1 MGVPKYF
8 EMHKPI
14 LQFLSDQKIH
24 TLKEIKQYVAKE
36 FKLTERDMEEML
48 PSGRQTYFSN
58 RVGWARTYLKKA
70 GLIDSPAK
78 ASFRMTTEGQAESSG
93 D

>member
-36 FKLTERDMEEML
+36 FRLTERDMEEMAPQWSANL
-48 PSGRQTYFSN
+48 LFQSN
-58 RVGWARTYLKKA
+58 WL
-70 GLIDSPAK
+70 
-78 ASFRMTTEGQAESSG
+78 GQNLSEKG
-93 D
+93 GTDR

>member
-1 MGVPKYF
+1 MSVPKYF

-36 FKLTERDMEEML
+36 FKLTEGDMEEML
-48 PSGRQTYFSN
+48 PSGR
-58 RVGWARTYLKKA
+58 
-70 GLIDSPAK
+70 
-78 ASFRMTTEGQAESSG
+78 
-93 D
+93 